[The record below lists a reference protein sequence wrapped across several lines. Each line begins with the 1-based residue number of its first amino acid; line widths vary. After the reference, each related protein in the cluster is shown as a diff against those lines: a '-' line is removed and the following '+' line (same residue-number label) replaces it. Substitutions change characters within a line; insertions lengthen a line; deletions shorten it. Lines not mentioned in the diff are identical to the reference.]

1 MLTLYFCDL
10 KQRLRAVRQQPR
22 QSGRFKKL
30 LGQSDGNYGWAA
42 RLNLEATQVKATRC
56 PGSLEIYV
64 NSL

>member
-1 MLTLYFCDL
+1 MLTLYFSDL
-10 KQRLRAVRQQPR
+10 KQRLRIIGRQSR

-56 PGSLEIYV
+56 PGSLEISV